1 MVAGVPAWRMADL
14 QLRQRWLQ
22 TFGAQ
27 AAAALA
33 AARDRGEMD
42 RRIANLK
49 EEYRLTARK
58 MVHEVNNP
66 LAIIKNYLGVM
77 DDKSSRQEAF
87 GDEISVLNDEIDR
100 VSNILQEFAGAAPPS
115 QEVTTDIKRLVADL
129 MRLFR
134 DSKFIP
140 STVDVM
146 LEMPEQPVLV
156 EASADLVKQIL
167 INLIKNSV
175 EAMPD
180 GGQIVV
186 RSKGMVAYG
195 GRAMVQLQIAD
206 NGPGISAGVMNNLFL
221 PVQSTKNGKN
231 RGFGLSVVQDL
242 VTKIGGLINCQS
254 SNKGTMFELL
264 LPVGKGVKPT
274 ALTSAIKDSA

>member
-1 MVAGVPAWRMADL
+1 V
-14 QLRQRWLQ
+14 
-22 TFGAQ
+22 
-27 AAAALA
+27 
-33 AARDRGEMD
+33 
-42 RRIANLK
+42 
-49 EEYRLTARK
+49 
-58 MVHEVNNP
+58 EV
-66 LAIIKNYLGVM
+66 K
-77 DDKSSRQEAF
+77 
-87 GDEISVLNDEIDR
+87 
-100 VSNILQEFAGAAPPS
+100 
-115 QEVTTDIKRLVADL
+115 
-129 MRLFR
+129 
-134 DSKFIP
+134 
-140 STVDVM
+140 
-146 LEMPEQPVLV
+146 LEMPEQPALV
-156 EASADLVKQIL
+156 EGSADLVKQVL
-167 INLIKNSV
+167 INLIKNAV

-274 ALTSAIKDSA
+274 ALTAAIKDSA